1 MHCFRSLW
9 SLFHGKNIVLNFLI
23 FGFFLVPILPL
34 LSKND
39 SMRGDGWGTAACQ
52 AEHPEAEAM
61 KPDWDW
67 SGQKEADRGRGRELE
82 KQGVMDWLNARK
94 LKSWIVLWLYKRNHS
109 NATCDLYIQYC
120 LIKGEIN
127 MLKR

>member
-67 SGQKEADRGRGRELE
+67 SGQKEADREGEAE
-82 KQGVMDWLNARK
+82 NQ
-94 LKSWIVLWLYKRNHS
+94 KSKVLW
-109 NATCDLYIQYC
+109 T
-120 LIKGEIN
+120 G
-127 MLKR
+127 